1 MKTTLELIEN
11 VLDIENGFRLRITID
26 NTGVEDWLAAVDGLS
41 RNAESVALEFRQVGG
56 DRIGPIEY
64 KVITP
69 MAAGELLRLRER
81 ESKILEICGTA
92 EEKLPGVVALV
103 FPLATYRLDRNAC
116 YSVKVNWG
124 EFNSEPIT
132 IRIGA
137 GKEGA

>member
-1 MKTTLELIEN
+1 MKTTLELVEN
-11 VLDIENGFRLRITID
+11 VLDIENGFRLRITIE
-26 NTGVEDWLAAVDGLS
+26 NLGVEKWLAAVDGLS
-41 RNAESVALEFRQVGG
+41 RNAESVALEFRHIGG
-56 DRIGPIEY
+56 DRIDPIEY

-69 MAAGELLRLRER
+69 MAAGELLCLRER
-81 ESKILEICGTA
+81 ESKILEICGAA
-92 EEKLPGVVALV
+92 EERLPGVVALV